1 MLIRLTAFVV
11 LLLAATAPV
20 LTRDGVSAAT
30 CDVTASPANVQSRID
45 GAGDVVCLAPG
56 VYSGPLVVYGKSGV
70 TISGAGTRE
79 TVIAGG
85 KSDGIIIINSDRVS
99 VEDLMLYAG
108 NPANVYIGRST
119 GVVLRRVEIGAGG
132 IGVHVDDAST
142 ATLSKSF
149 IYSMTG
155 DGVLLRRG
163 SGAVI
168 ESNWIVGNAG
178 VGVSA
183 VGNTGVTSLVR
194 NIISGNRGPG
204 VFAGVP
210 PCADLPGASLTVP
223 PCFTRDPAAFI
234 ASAQLTLDAN
244 IIQTSGST
252 GIVLFPGTRATMRG
266 NRVWHNH
273 MTGLFAWGADVTSSA
288 DDYDGN
294 DEHAMEI
301 RGYPDPRVVGPGY
314 RGASAR
320 IDNTDIRNTLVWPQ
334 TGTLGGGVLAQGA
347 SVDLTNSRVYGN
359 AGIAVSYQNGS
370 TGRVDGNAVHDNGGA
385 AICLLGAGSVVVG
398 ANEVFRNATDK
409 IGAC

>member
-1 MLIRLTAFVV
+1 MLIRLAAFVV
-11 LLLAATAPV
+11 LLLAAMAPV
-20 LTRDGVSAAT
+20 VVRDGVSAAT
-30 CDVTASPANVQSRID
+30 CDVTASPSNVQSRID
-45 GAGDVVCLAPG
+45 AAGAGDVVCLAPG

-79 TVIAGG
+79 TVVAGG

-108 NPANVYIGRST
+108 NPANVYIGRSA
-119 GVVLRRVEIGAGG
+119 GVVLRRIEIGAGG

-149 IYSMTG
+149 IYAMTG

-223 PCFTRDPAAFI
+223 LCFTRDPAAFI

-244 IIQTSGST
+244 IIHGSDS
-252 GIVLFPGTRATMRG
+252 PE
-266 NRVWHNH
+266 
-273 MTGLFAWGADVTSSA
+273 SA
-288 DDYDGN
+288 VR
-294 DEHAMEI
+294 E
-301 RGYPDPRVVGPGY
+301 
-314 RGASAR
+314 
-320 IDNTDIRNTLVWPQ
+320 
-334 TGTLGGGVLAQGA
+334 LAIFFG
-347 SVDLTNSRVYGN
+347 
-359 AGIAVSYQNGS
+359 
-370 TGRVDGNAVHDNGGA
+370 
-385 AICLLGAGSVVVG
+385 
-398 ANEVFRNATDK
+398 
-409 IGAC
+409 